1 MNRVLAV
8 LIAPIVL
15 SCVALAQGVQAFSAD
30 TITKIAGRPEPS
42 SGKIY
47 LSPPKMRMDSSY
59 RGHSS
64 ETIVDSEKGIA
75 YRVMPEQHM
84 YMKMDVKGALAN
96 SGFRITDYREFDPKH
111 PCNDMA
117 GAKCQRLGN
126 ESVNGRAADKWS
138 VTDSRGK
145 SMTIWLDKTIHYPI
159 KSLLP
164 DGTTT
169 ELTNIHEGPPPT
181 SLFQVPSGFREFS
194 LGGGGTSPHLR

>member
-1 MNRVLAV
+1 MTRVVPV

-15 SCVALAQGVQAFSAD
+15 SCVVLAQGVQAFSAD
-30 TITKIAGRPEPS
+30 TITKIAGRSEPS

-47 LSPPKMRMDSSY
+47 MSPPKMRMDSSY

-96 SGFRITDYREFDPKH
+96 SGFRITDYRQFDPNN
-111 PCNDMA
+111 PCKDIA
-117 GAKCQRLGN
+117 GAKCQKLGN

-138 VTDSRGK
+138 LTDNQGK
-145 SMTIWLDKTIHYPI
+145 SMTIWLDKAIHYPI

-169 ELTNIHEGPPPT
+169 ELTNIQEGPPAT
-181 SLFQVPSGFREFS
+181 SLFQVPGGFREFS
-194 LGGGGTSPHLR
+194 LGGLGTSRHPR